1 MNFTAKDVQALR
13 EMTGV
18 GMMKC
23 KEALVEADGNMDK
36 AVEILR
42 EKGLA
47 TAAKKAGRT
56 AAEGVVSAVVV
67 NGVGAIV
74 EVNCETDFTAQ
85 NDKFTS
91 FANSVANVVAES
103 NPADIDALMALPYP
117 NSELTVDGMLK
128 ENILVI
134 GENQK
139 VRRFA
144 RYESGVNVPYVH
156 MGGKIGVLV
165 NMEVSENI
173 ASSDVVVALGK
184 DLAMQIAAMRP
195 TYLDSSAVDADVI
208 AKEEEIIR
216 AQAIQE
222 GKPEKAI
229 PSIVKGRVN
238 KLFEEI
244 CLLNQPYVKENK
256 LTVEQHVAAV
266 AKELCGSIAVKA
278 YTRFEKGEGIE
289 KQEVDFAAE
298 VASAL
303 K

>member
-266 AKELCGSIAVKA
+266 AKELGGSIAVKA